1 MTSQDNMI
9 YNLKVSDQMPYCLLP
24 REIMIKKLI
33 IIHGGRML
41 IFLFVCPFI
50 CFGGGGFFVLFCF
63 FETRSVSVTL
73 DGWGTY
79 NIKQDGYKHRE
90 IHLPLPP
97 KWWD

>member
-41 IFLFVCPFI
+41 LCLFVRLLVLGVVGFLFC
-50 CFGGGGFFVLFCF
+50 
-63 FETRSVSVTL
+63 SVFLRQGLSV
-73 DGWGTY
+73 
-79 NIKQDGYKHRE
+79 
-90 IHLPLPP
+90 
-97 KWWD
+97 